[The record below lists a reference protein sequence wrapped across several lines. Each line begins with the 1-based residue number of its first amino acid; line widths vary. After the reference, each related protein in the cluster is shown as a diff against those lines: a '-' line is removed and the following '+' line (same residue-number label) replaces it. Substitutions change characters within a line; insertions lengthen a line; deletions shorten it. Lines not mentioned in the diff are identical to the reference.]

1 MTTAAAET
9 VANARQREEWNGA
22 TGSRWLERHAAM
34 DAQIAPFGR
43 RAMDRAAVQPSARV
57 LDVGCGCGETTFELA
72 RRVGETGEVVG
83 VDISAL
89 LIDAARKQG
98 QGRLLSNIRFEAADA
113 QTHRFRP
120 ESFDLVFS
128 RFGVMFFDDPD
139 NAFRNL
145 RSAVKRGGRLAFVCW
160 PAPSENPPVGISLAV
175 AARHLSLPSP
185 TDPDAPSPSAFAN
198 PERVRGILAR
208 SGFADP
214 GIERVTERLGG
225 GTLDETGDVLMQIG
239 PLGELLD
246 SVDVETRIAIRADLR
261 SALSEYEVEGRV
273 WLDAS
278 AWLATAFA

>member
-1 MTTAAAET
+1 
-9 VANARQREEWNGA
+9 VRPFNPARA
-22 TGSRWLERHAAM
+22 FSM
-34 DAQIAPFGR
+34 SV
-43 RAMDRAAVQPSARV
+43 AAVRD
-57 LDVGCGCGETTFELA
+57 DVRLA

-98 QGRLLSNIRFEAADA
+98 QERLLSNIRFEAADA
-113 QTHRFRP
+113 QGHRFPP

-139 NAFRNL
+139 SAFRNL
-145 RSAVKRGGRLAFVCW
+145 RSALKRGGRLAFVCW
-160 PAPSENPPVGISLAV
+160 PAPSENLPVAIPLSV

-185 TDPDAPSPSAFAN
+185 TDPDARGPSAFAN
-198 PERVRGILAR
+198 PERVRGILVR
-208 SGFADP
+208 SDFADP
-214 GIERVTERLGG
+214 DIERVTERLGG
-225 GTLDETGDVLMQIG
+225 GMLDETTDVLMQIG

-246 SVDVETRIAIRADLR
+246 NVDVETRIAIRADLR